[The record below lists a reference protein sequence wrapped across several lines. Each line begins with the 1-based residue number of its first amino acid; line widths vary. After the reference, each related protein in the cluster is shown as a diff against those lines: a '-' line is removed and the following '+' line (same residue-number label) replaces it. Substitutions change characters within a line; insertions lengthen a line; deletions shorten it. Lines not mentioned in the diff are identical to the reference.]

1 LMVFDLESLDREHQ
15 RVDVAELEPERPRD
29 ELEQARCSLLQR
41 FVSF

>member
-1 LMVFDLESLDREHQ
+1 MVFDLDSLDREHQ

-29 ELEQARCSLLQR
+29 DLEQARCSLLQS